1 VTLQFNEEVMN
12 MRLIIILSCF
22 LITGCVSKYL
32 NFDVEAKARRH
43 MVLAASKEDL
53 SQFQD
58 AIKEYILICDK
69 YSDTSYY
76 KPAVWKLT
84 LLNINPD
91 NPDYD
96 YLIALEWLK
105 IYSSL
110 HLTQVEEETAHIYTI
125 LIQQTFQIQEEKEKL
140 ALEIMQQ
147 RNENA
152 GLTNKLLQ
160 TRTNSSKKEK
170 KLKKLSSC
178 EAQLSIFKNKLA
190 NIEDKLRKMKEID
203 VQMHETRKNS
213 SSTPE

>member
-1 VTLQFNEEVMN
+1 

-32 NFDVEAKARRH
+32 NFDVEEKARRH
-43 MVLAASKEDL
+43 MVLAESKEDL

-58 AIKEYILICDK
+58 ARKEYILICDK

-76 KPAVWKLT
+76 KTAVLKLT

-91 NPDYD
+91 NPDSD

-110 HLTQVEEETAHIYTI
+110 HLTQVEEETVHIFTI

-140 ALEIMQQ
+140 ALEIMQL

-152 GLTNKLLQ
+152 GLTNKLLLA
-160 TRTNSSKKEK
+160 RANSSKKK
-170 KLKKLSSC
+170 NRLKKLSAC

-190 NIEDKLRKMKEID
+190 KLEDNLRKMKEID
-203 VQMHETRKNS
+203 VQMYKTRKNS
-213 SSTPE
+213 SSILE

>member
-1 VTLQFNEEVMN
+1 

-22 LITGCVSKYL
+22 LITGCVSNHL
-32 NFDVEAKARRH
+32 NFDVEEKARRH
-43 MVLAASKEDL
+43 MVQAESKEDL

-91 NPDYD
+91 NPDFD
-96 YLIALEWLK
+96 YPIALEWLK
-105 IYSSL
+105 IYSGL
-110 HLTQVEEETAHIYTI
+110 HLTRVEEETARILTI
-125 LIQQTFQIQEEKEKL
+125 LIQQTFQIQKEKEKL

-152 GLTNKLLQ
+152 DLTNKLLQ
-160 TRTNSSKKEK
+160 TRTNLSNKKS
-170 KLKKLSSC
+170 KLKKLSAC
-178 EAQLSIFKNKLA
+178 EAQLSIVKNKLA
-190 NIEDKLRKMKEID
+190 DIEDKLRKMKEID
-203 VQMHETRKNS
+203 VQVHKTRKNS
-213 SSTPE
+213 SNTPE

>member
-1 VTLQFNEEVMN
+1 